1 MPSLRPRT
9 RLLLLLTP
17 LCGAGM
23 AYAAQSTPAHPT
35 APARPAAAHP
45 APAAKGLALGQG
57 SYTFDAAS
65 SEVDYKSHTGSFK
78 QITISQGKITVRAN
92 GANATGL
99 GRPSGQWTLQGNVR
113 VHAPPRGSL
122 TSDQAVVD
130 VANNRI
136 ARVTVTGNPAQFTQQ
151 SPATGKITQ
160 GHADQI
166 VYDVV
171 AGTVQLSQNAYV
183 AVGRDQFSSPTVL
196 YNINTERIEATSQGT
211 GERVHITIAPSA
223 PGKGA
228 APPKAPAAPAPP
240 GRSS

>member
-1 MPSLRPRT
+1 MPSLRLRT
-9 RLLLLLTP
+9 RLLLLAP

-23 AYAAQSTPAHPT
+23 AYAAQSTPAHQT
-35 APARPAAAHP
+35 APAHS
-45 APAAKGLALGQG
+45 APAAKSLALGQG
-57 SYTFDAAS
+57 WYTFDAAS
-65 SEVDYKSHTGSFK
+65 SEVDYKSPTGSFK
-78 QITISQGKITVRAN
+78 QITISQGKITVRAD
-92 GANATGL
+92 GAHATGL
-99 GRPSGQWTLQGNVR
+99 GRPNGQWTLQGNVR

-130 VANNRI
+130 VADNRI

-151 SPATGKITQ
+151 SPTTGKITQ

-166 VYDVV
+166 VYDVG

-211 GERVHITIAPSA
+211 GERVHITIAPQSA
-223 PGKGA
+223 AGKGA
-228 APPKAPAAPAPP
+228 APPKPPVSPTPP

>member
-1 MPSLRPRT
+1 MPSLRLRT
-9 RLLLLLTP
+9 RLLLLAP

-23 AYAAQSTPAHPT
+23 AYAAQSTPAHP
-35 APARPAAAHP
+35 RPPAHP
-45 APAAKGLALGQG
+45 AAVHPAPTARSLALGQG

-65 SEVDYKSHTGSFK
+65 SEVDYKLHTGSFK
-78 QITISQGKITVRAN
+78 QITIAQGKITVQAD

-122 TSDQAVVD
+122 TSDKAVVD
-130 VANNRI
+130 VAHNRI

-151 SPATGKITQ
+151 SPTTGRITR
-160 GHADQI
+160 GHADRI
-166 VYDVV
+166 VYDVG

-211 GERVHITIAPSA
+211 GERVQITIAPQSA

-228 APPKAPAAPAPP
+228 APPKAPASPAPP